1 MIISVPTLEEEPY
14 PTLGPLV
21 CAWIERN
28 LVFGPGDLQGQP
40 ARLDDEKRALI
51 YRFYELMP
59 RGMRDG
65 NGKLIE
71 GRRRF
76 RRCAVSLQK
85 GSAKTELAAW
95 VVAAELHAEAP
106 VRFDHF
112 DAHDRPWGRGVI
124 SCYIPLVAYT
134 EEQSEDLAYGVL
146 KDILERSPIA
156 SDFDIGFERI
166 TRAGDSSSKALAL
179 AGAPDSRDGALTTFA
194 HKDETHRWTL
204 PRLKRAHRTML
215 ANLTK
220 RLIAEP
226 WELETTTA
234 YSPGEASVAEETAN
248 YAAAVADGKISD
260 SRLFFFHRQ
269 ASDGYDWTDPAE
281 RRGALEEA
289 AGPTAGWKDITGI
302 SDQWQD
308 PNADTAYLERV
319 FGNRPIATAAQAFN
333 GSAWAANARRDYQPA
348 SRPMIA
354 LGFDGSIN
362 EDSTALVATEI
373 TTGFQ
378 WPVKVWEKPLTGGD
392 DWEVP
397 KADVDAV
404 MAETFRSC
412 DVRLL
417 FADPSKWD
425 TQLADWQ
432 GRYGKKRVMAW
443 PTTLYR
449 KMSTALKAYANAIN
463 AGEVTHSGDAT
474 LARHIGAAQK
484 NPMNFVDDDGSP
496 LWLIRKDRPGSP
508 NKIDAAMAAVL
519 SWTAR
524 TAAVAAGE
532 RPSGPPARPD
542 YTRDIEDGRKPEFSG
557 ANSVQF

>member
-1 MIISVPTLEEEPY
+1 MIICVPTLDEQPY
-14 PTLGPLV
+14 PTLGPRV
-21 CAWIERN
+21 CAWIEKN

-59 RGMRDG
+59 QGEKNA
-65 NGKLIE
+65 NGKDIG

-95 VVAAELHAEAP
+95 IAAAELHPDAP

-112 DAHDRPWGRGVI
+112 DTHGKPWGRGVK

-146 KDILERSPIA
+146 KNILERSPIA

-166 TRAGDSSSKALAL
+166 MRAGDPASKAMAL

-234 YSPGEASVAEETAN
+234 YAPGQGSVAEETAD
-248 YAAAVADGKISD
+248 YALDVSEGRISD

-269 ASDGYDWTDPAE
+269 ASDGYDWNDAE
-281 RRGALEEA
+281 QRRAALVEA
-289 AGPTAGWKDITGI
+289 AGPNAGWKDIEGI

-308 PNADTAYLERV
+308 PRADKEYLERV
-319 FGNRPIATAAQAFN
+319 FGNRPIATAAQAF
-333 GSAWAANARRDYQPA
+333 SATAWAANARPDTLIPIHT
-348 SRPMIA
+348 MIT
-354 LGFDGSIN
+354 LGFDGSLN
-362 EDSTALVATEI
+362 DDATALIATHVE
-373 TTGFQ
+373 TGYQ
-378 WPVKVWEKPLTGGD
+378 WPLGIWEAPYPRAGE
-392 DWEVP
+392 WEVP
-397 KADVDAV
+397 KAEVDAV
-404 MAETFRSC
+404 LDEAFRTY
-412 DVRLL
+412 DVRLMY
-417 FADPSKWD
+417 ADPSKWE
-425 TQLADWQ
+425 TWLAGWA
-432 GRYGKKRVMAW
+432 GKYGAKRVIAW

-449 KMSTALKAYANAIN
+449 KMATTLRAYGNGIN
-463 AGEVTHSGDAT
+463 AGDVTNSGDRAF
-474 LARHIGAAQK
+474 ARHVGNAQK
-484 NPMNFVDDDGSP
+484 LPLNFVDDDGAP
-496 LWLIRKDRPGSP
+496 LWLIQKERPGSP
-508 NKIDAAMAAVL
+508 HKIDAAMAGSMSWQARLDVIAGGAKPRGPSVDPTYSREGTRPEMAGAL
-519 SWTAR
+519 S
-524 TAAVAAGE
+524 
-532 RPSGPPARPD
+532 
-542 YTRDIEDGRKPEFSG
+542 KEF
-557 ANSVQF
+557 